1 MAMTREEIEALMCG
15 VDEESKR
22 QEFIINTP
30 TDIKG
35 NEYLEKELEIFR
47 TNYFRD
53 SISLFIKNGMEYA
66 LSTSVTVNKFKK
78 ISIDLFKD
86 STKNCIRTNGD
97 VMVIGEYNYVALYFP
112 LELGAMI
119 EYLMLGGI
127 GELKEVNGIP
137 TDEEILDS
145 NRELFRSIFNTSINI
160 SSDYTCYNNNKLYG
174 DTFHQ
179 MDIKF
184 NGIEYTMYIATTG
197 IETSETQSENNI
209 KEDKNMEELLNKRV
223 NISLEYNEY
232 SYNDNKEEV
241 HKLISDLCM
250 NTVID
255 DININFNTIGL
266 NAKTVGIYITVN
278 DITYND
284 NRAEITSLIQYLFN
298 SKYYTS
304 LNVTLEK
311 CI

>member
-1 MAMTREEIEALMCG
+1 MAMTREEIEALMVG
-15 VDEESKR
+15 MDEESER
-22 QEFIINTP
+22 QEFIINIP
-30 TDIKG
+30 TGIKS
-35 NEYLEKELEIFR
+35 NEYLEKELKIFR
-47 TNYFRD
+47 NNYFRD

-66 LSTSVTVNKFKK
+66 LSTSVTVNKFEK

-97 VMVIGEYNYVALYFP
+97 VTVGGEYIYVSLYFP

-145 NRELFRSIFNTSINI
+145 NTEMFRTVFNSSINV
-160 SSDYTCYNNNKLYG
+160 SSHYTCYDKNKVVG

-179 MDIKF
+179 MDINF
-184 NGIEYTMYIATTG
+184 NGNNYTMYIATAG
-197 IETSETQSENNI
+197 CETSENKIERD
-209 KEDKNMEELLNKRV
+209 ENMEELNKRV
-223 NISLEYNEY
+223 DISLEYNEY
-232 SYNDNKEEV
+232 SYNDNKDEV

-255 DININFNTIGL
+255 NIDINFNTIGL

-278 DITYND
+278 DITYKD
-284 NRAEITSLIQYLFN
+284 NRAEIDSLIQYISN
-298 SKYYTS
+298 SKNYTS
-304 LNVTLEK
+304 LNVAIEK